1 MKLKNIIALIIAS
14 FFFAPGC
21 KKEALP
27 VKSNTQPVFRG
38 FHLSSLSFDVRD
50 EALQKELDAL
60 VFEMQES
67 IKYSKWDSE
76 GWVSSN
82 EMVKE
87 YEEKLSMATDVDER
101 EDLIETIRL
110 LDDHKDEEEFQLIGD
125 NRALVKKF
133 HSVWDKIDSLNK
145 MRQKTAQ

>member
-1 MKLKNIIALIIAS
+1 M
-14 FFFAPGC
+14 
-21 KKEALP
+21 
-27 VKSNTQPVFRG
+27 
-38 FHLSSLSFDVRD
+38 RD